1 MPTKKTFFSFIL
13 LFLVFGALAYPSVA
27 SAQACQ
33 FLLGALSPLC
43 NLIDLPSFGFDDIAA
58 DLIRGLARLVV
69 SGVIYSLGTLFF
81 AVGALTNWIITTLID
96 VGVSPG
102 ASGTPDFV
110 DRGWQFSRN
119 FVNIFFLLI
128 LVFIGLATILR
139 LREYELQR
147 TLPRL
152 IVIALLV
159 NFSGLLVGF
168 LADVGNIITVFFT
181 QSIGNFGS
189 DQFTLVYK
197 AALKAVGQVFADL
210 EAFEAIGVGLALSFA
225 FGFFFIFAILG
236 YLAIAMIFFLRLVIL
251 WVLVILAPFAFAFSI
266 LPITRKWWNQ
276 WLDAL
281 IQWSFITVPL
291 AFFMWLANQV
301 LVNPITSINPP
312 QSAIMTG
319 GHTDRF
325 AEMLGLMMSPFVA
338 IVLLFIGLGMSASMS
353 GFMRGVTRWTGRA
366 TAVGAGFVG
375 GSLIRDKFLA
385 RSARMQRL
393 ANRMETFSSR
403 GMSGR
408 NVVGQTVGRASAPL
422 VRWAGRKM
430 GSETQTKVA
439 SDIKKTEE
447 QAKKMSAQEKAS
459 RLRGNIGLNEKIG
472 ILNAA
477 AQAGESDDIIRAGF
491 SERQIMDVYNS
502 ARKINQHQDIQAA
515 FPHFVTDDELQQSR
529 FARDYNRAHPGANLR
544 QNQVTATQAA
554 TVTATQVVDER
565 IRMYSRMKP
574 ERVKQ
579 ISEGAFNNT
588 PGAGGAVGPGQEA
601 MDSMLLGFN
610 GTRFGNVASGDNGQE
625 AVQNLR
631 NRLLWHATNTTSPTR
646 VNPADPRIAAIVGR
660 APGSAG
666 PADPGAGLMAQQ
678 GMTAAEATERAQ
690 MRIWLIN
697 NGNEP
702 LARYL
707 QGTGGQNLF

>member
-1 MPTKKTFFSFIL
+1 MPTKKIFLS
-13 LFLVFGALAYPSVA
+13 LFLGVSIFALLAAPLQA
-27 SAQACQ
+27 SACWAIFQWACDI
-33 FLLGALSPLC
+33 GG
-43 NLIDLPSFGFDDIAA
+43 NLVEDIAR
-58 DLIRGLARLVV
+58 LIVSAVTITTGLIFFLVA
-69 SGVIYSLGTLFF
+69 GV
-81 AVGALTNWIITTLID
+81 TNWIITTLIN
-96 VGVSPG
+96 VGVAPG
-102 ASGTPDFV
+102 VGPQFV
-110 DRGWQFSRN
+110 TDGWTFSRN

-139 LREYELQR
+139 LREYELQK

-152 IVIALLV
+152 IVVALLV

-181 QSIGNFGS
+181 QNITGAPGAGLGS
-189 DQFTLVYK
+189 SAFRQIFNAGGDATTQAFANAGDLASGFA
-197 AALKAVGQVFADL
+197 AAL
-210 EAFEAIGVGLALSFA
+210 AIGAAL
-225 FGFFFIFAILG
+225 GFFFIFATIA
-236 YLAIAMIFFLRLVIL
+236 YLAIALVFFLRLVIL
-251 WVLVILAPFAFAFSI
+251 WVLVILAPFAFLFSI

-291 AFFMWLANQV
+291 AFFMWLANNV
-301 LVNPITSINPP
+301 LANPISSLSSGP
-312 QSAIMTG
+312 SLTG
-319 GHTDRF
+319 NISGWST
-325 AEMLGLMMSPFVA
+325 LIGLMMSPFVA

-353 GFMRGVTRWTGRA
+353 GFIRGGLRFARHAG
-366 TAVGAGFVG
+366 AVGVG
-375 GSLIRDKFLA
+375 VLGANLIRDKFLA
-385 RSARMQRL
+385 RSAKMQRL

-408 NVVGQTVGRASAPL
+408 NVVGQTLGRAGAPL
-422 VRWAGRKM
+422 VRWAGRKV

-439 SDIKKTEE
+439 ENIKKTEE

-459 RLRGNIGLNEKIG
+459 RLRGNIGLDEKIG
-472 ILNAA
+472 ILNVA
-477 AQAGESDDIIRAGF
+477 AQQGESDDVIRAGF
-491 SERQIMDVYNS
+491 SERRIMDVYNS

-554 TVTATQVVDER
+554 TVTAAQVVDER

-588 PGAGGAVGPGQEA
+588 PGVGGAVGPGQEA

-610 GTRFGNVASGDNGQE
+610 GARFGNVASGDNGQE